1 MVRRGSRIE
10 IKRVLPSCT
19 MMIAHQKCP
28 IVRAHR
34 GVDQRCNP
42 SHVGAASLH
51 FRSARKVSQA
61 ASFASRRMRPK
72 SPAGGVG
79 RTYFFAASL
88 PDASP

>member
-1 MVRRGSRIE
+1 MVRQSGRIE
-10 IKRVLPSCT
+10 IKSVLPSCT

-34 GVDQRCNP
+34 RVDQRCNP
-42 SHVGAASLH
+42 SHVGASSLH
-51 FRSARKVSQA
+51 FGSAREIGRA

-72 SPAGGVG
+72 PPAGGFG